1 MSFGA
6 SAGAWAWFAL
16 VLRSRSA
23 ARGFVTYG
31 SRSQP
36 RIDRE
41 PSRDDFNFPAL
52 ANMVPVYKLC
62 YITDRLALGP
72 KPLIPRILEAARAD
86 VDLIQIREKD
96 LPARELAALAQA
108 AIDGARGTNARIV
121 VNDRLDVALAVGA
134 AGVHLGTHSMPPRV
148 VRDCV
153 NRDIA
158 SRDFLVGVSCHSLDE
173 AVEAEAAGADYL
185 LLGPIFPTVSKL
197 PYGPPL
203 GLPTLMKVTAR
214 ITIPVL
220 ALGGITV
227 ERVKPCIKAGAAG
240 IAGISIF
247 QDCDSLAERVR
258 ELRRHTST

>member
-1 MSFGA
+1 
-6 SAGAWAWFAL
+6 
-16 VLRSRSA
+16 
-23 ARGFVTYG
+23 
-31 SRSQP
+31 
-36 RIDRE
+36 
-41 PSRDDFNFPAL
+41 
-52 ANMVPVYKLC
+52 MVPVYKLC

-108 AIDGARGTNARIV
+108 AVDGACESNARIV

-134 AGVHLGTHSMPPRV
+134 AGVHLGTQSMPPRV

-153 NRDIA
+153 NRDFASRDIA

-227 ERVKPCIKAGAAG
+227 ERVKPCIRAGAAG